1 MYTEAVVVHTEGLCK
16 SYDTINAVN
25 SLDLNIKKNTIV
37 GFLGPNGAG
46 KTTTIKLLLG
56 LTRPTSGNATVFGHD
71 IVTDSIEIR
80 KRVGYLAQDPCFYD
94 YMTAR
99 ETLRFVARFYFSGPQ
114 QAIEQ
119 RVNETLANI
128 GLEHYADRPIR
139 GFSTGERQRLGIG
152 QACINSPDLLIL
164 DEPAA
169 SLDPMGR
176 RDVLELLRELRHQTT
191 IIYSTHILDD
201 VQRVSDMVAII
212 NRGHLVSFSPIEQL
226 LSGNNEIV
234 YSLVIRGDASQ
245 AQASVSSQPWVSSI
259 DVTSNNGQ
267 TIWQV
272 KVTDDKAAEEQLL
285 PLIMANGQMTV
296 CEFKRKEYEL
306 EEVFMQILDGSDN
319 D

>member
-1 MYTEAVVVHTEGLCK
+1 MHTEAVVVHTDGLCK
-16 SYDTINAVN
+16 SYDSINAVN
-25 SLDLNIKKNTIV
+25 SLDLKIKKNSIV

-56 LTRPTSGNATVFGHD
+56 LTRPTSGSATVFGHN
-71 IVTDSIEIR
+71 ILENSIEIR
-80 KRVGYLAQDPCFYD
+80 KRVGYLAQDPCFYE

-114 QAIEQ
+114 PAIEQ
-119 RVNETLANI
+119 RINETLANV
-128 GLEHYADRPIR
+128 GLDHYADRPIR
-139 GFSTGERQRLGIG
+139 GFSSGERQRLGIG

-176 RDVLELLRELRHQTT
+176 RDVLELLRGLRQQTT
-191 IIYSTHILDD
+191 ILYSTHILDD
-201 VQRVSDMVAII
+201 VQRVSDMVAIL
-212 NRGHLVSFSPIEQL
+212 NRGHLVAFSPIEQL
-226 LSGNNEIV
+226 LKGNSDVV

-245 AQASVSSQPWVSSI
+245 AQASVSSQQWVSSI
-259 DVTSNNGQ
+259 EVTSENGQ
-267 TIWQV
+267 TVWQV

-285 PLIMANGQMTV
+285 PLIMADGQMTV

-306 EEVFMQILDGSDN
+306 EDAFMQILDGSNN

>member
-1 MYTEAVVVHTEGLCK
+1 MYTEAVVVHTDGLCK

-25 SLDLNIKKNTIV
+25 SLDLSIKKNSIV

-56 LTRPTSGNATVFGHD
+56 LTRPTSGSATVFGRH
-71 IVTDSIEIR
+71 IVNDSIEIR
-80 KRVGYLAQDPCFYD
+80 KRVGYLAQDPCFYE

-114 QAIEQ
+114 HAIEQ
-119 RVNETLANI
+119 RVSETLANI
-128 GLEHYADRPIR
+128 GLEHHADRPIR

-176 RDVLELLRELRHQTT
+176 RDVLQLLQELRHQTT
-191 IIYSTHILDD
+191 ILYSTHILDD
-201 VQRVSDMVAII
+201 VQRVSDMVAIL
-212 NRGHLVSFSPIEQL
+212 NNGHLVAFSPIDQL
-226 LSGNNEIV
+226 LSGDNETV
-234 YSLVIRGDASQ
+234 YSLVIKGDASL
-245 AQASVSSQPWVSSI
+245 AQANVANQSWVTSI
-259 DVTSNNGQ
+259 DVANENGQ
-267 TIWQV
+267 TVWQV

-285 PLIMANGQMTV
+285 PLVMADGQMTV

-306 EEVFMQILDGSDN
+306 EDIFMQILDGSDN
-319 D
+319 G

>member
-1 MYTEAVVVHTEGLCK
+1 MHTEAVVVHTDGLCK
-16 SYDTINAVN
+16 SYDTINAVK
-25 SLDLNIKKNTIV
+25 SLDLSIKKNSIV

-56 LTRPTSGNATVFGHD
+56 LTRPTGGSATVFGHD
-71 IVTDSIEIR
+71 IVKDSIEIR
-80 KRVGYLAQDPCFYD
+80 KRVGYLAQDPCFYE

-114 QAIEQ
+114 HAIEQ
-119 RVNETLANI
+119 RVTDTLTNI
-128 GLEHYADRPIR
+128 GLEHHADRPIR

-164 DEPAA
+164 DEPAS

-176 RDVLELLRELRHQTT
+176 RDVLELLLELRQQTT
-191 IIYSTHILDD
+191 VIYSTHILDD
-201 VQRVSDMVAII
+201 VQRVSDMVAIL
-212 NRGHLVSFSPIEQL
+212 NRGQLVSFSPIEQL
-226 LSGNNEIV
+226 LSGNSGTV
-234 YSLVIRGDASQ
+234 YSLVIKGDASQ
-245 AQASVSSQPWVSSI
+245 AQANVASQPWVSSI
-259 DVTSNNGQ
+259 EVTSENGQ

-285 PLIMANGQMTV
+285 TLAMSDGQMTV

-306 EEVFMQILDGSDN
+306 EEAFMQILYGSDN

>member
-1 MYTEAVVVHTEGLCK
+1 MHTEAVVVHTNGLCK
-16 SYDTINAVN
+16 SYDAINAVD
-25 SLDLNIKKNTIV
+25 SLDLSIKKNSIV

-56 LTRPTSGNATVFGHD
+56 LTRPTSGSATVFGQH
-71 IVTDSIEIR
+71 IVKDSIEIR
-80 KRVGYLAQDPCFYD
+80 KRVGYLAQDPCFYE

-119 RVNETLANI
+119 QVSETLVNI
-128 GLEHYADRPIR
+128 GLEHNADRPIR

-176 RDVLELLRELRHQTT
+176 RDVLQLLQELRHQTT
-191 IIYSTHILDD
+191 ILYSTHILDD
-201 VQRVSDMVAII
+201 VQRVSDMVAIL
-212 NRGHLVSFSPIEQL
+212 NKGHLVAYSPIDQL
-226 LSGNNEIV
+226 LAGENETV
-234 YSLVIRGDASQ
+234 YLLVIKGDASHSQ
-245 AQASVSSQPWVSSI
+245 VSVTSQPWVTSL
-259 DVTSNNGQ
+259 DVANENGQ
-267 TIWQV
+267 TVWKV

-285 PLIMANGQMTV
+285 PLVMADGQTTV

-306 EEVFMQILDGSDN
+306 EDIFMQILDGSDN
-319 D
+319 G